1 MGNLVSVL
9 TCGRASL
16 RPDYTA
22 PVTSGDQRVELEI
35 EIDAPPERVFRALLD
50 PAQVS
55 VWMQSE
61 APQIDRDAKLYSYG
75 WQRGEPGVPVGPG
88 RILELIPNR
97 LLVHDW
103 QWIDEPDG
111 QVRWELSPTDSGTIL
126 RLTHSQSKDMT
137 HSLGWSDALV
147 SIRRLVTASANPNNE

>member
-1 MGNLVSVL
+1 
-9 TCGRASL
+9 
-16 RPDYTA
+16 
-22 PVTSGDQRVELEI
+22 
-35 EIDAPPERVFRALLD
+35 
-50 PAQVS
+50 
-55 VWMQSE
+55 
-61 APQIDRDAKLYSYG
+61 
-75 WQRGEPGVPVGPG
+75 VPVGPG